1 MKTIILHILCEGQT
15 EERFVKCVLKDYLS
29 QYNIVCRAQLLFT
42 NKQKNCRGGM
52 LSYTQ
57 AKNDLTIM
65 FKQFRDNENEM
76 HWFTTMFDLYRLPD
90 NFPGQDKEFGNIYD
104 RVNHIQQEFS
114 KDIANTHFIP
124 YIQLHEFEALV
135 FANLDYLEAE
145 YPAAT
150 SLHKKINILRKEL
163 ELKNDNPELVNTIKA
178 PSKHI
183 ISALEGLHNYN
194 KPKIGSSVV
203 AKIGIPQLK
212 EKCKH
217 FSMWL
222 NALEQIK

>member
-29 QYNIVCRAQLLFT
+29 QYNIVCKAQLLFT

-145 YPAAT
+145 YQENPN
-150 SLHKKINILRKEL
+150 LHKRVDVLRKEL
-163 ELKNDNPELVNTIKA
+163 VAKHGNPELINTTKA

-183 ISALEGLHNYN
+183 MSALEGLHSYN
-194 KPKIGSSVV
+194 KPKMGSSI
-203 AKIGIPQLK
+203 ATKIGILKLK
-212 EKCKH
+212 EICKH
-217 FSMWL
+217 FSTWI
-222 NALEQIK
+222 NVLEQLK